1 MDSLLLLIVPVHA
14 LACLSPGPDSL
25 LTLRN
30 TLLHGAASGYATL
43 AGILTGVSVHIALAI
58 GGLSL
63 VASQHPVILRL
74 IALAGALYFLYLG
87 IRSLR
92 SGGPTRPTSGAPEA
106 PSAKPAPLPASFRD
120 GLLTNLLNAK
130 AILYFLSIF
139 SITLGAES
147 GTGLRLQAGGVMLL
161 TQLVG
166 YSALIEG
173 TRYFR
178 AKVVHRRQHLL
189 DRMAGAAFLLFALV
203 AAAFAFSG
211 NAFE

>member
-1 MDSLLLLIVPVHA
+1 MDSLLLLIIPVHA

-30 TLLHGAASGYATL
+30 TLVRGAAAGYATL
-43 AGILTGVSVHIALAI
+43 GGILTGVSTHIVLAI

-63 VASQHPVILRL
+63 LASQHPLILRF
-74 IALAGALYFLYLG
+74 IALAGALYFFYLG
-87 IRSLR
+87 VRSLR
-92 SGGPTRPTSGAPEA
+92 PLQEEEVKAEKAAGRRFHGGPFAE
-106 PSAKPAPLPASFRD
+106 

-147 GTGLRLQAGGVMLL
+147 GTGLRLQAGAIMVV

-173 TRYFR
+173 ARFFR
-178 AKVVHRRQHLL
+178 AKALHRSQRTL
-189 DRMAGAAFLLFALV
+189 DRIAGVAFLFFALV
-203 AAAFAFSG
+203 AGTFALG
-211 NAFE
+211 GI